1 MENGMLTVSWP
12 RDPQARISDVLFAQ
26 NAGADLGLDT
36 GMGQSGLQEG
46 NSSTCV

>member
-1 MENGMLTVSWP
+1 MLTVSWP
-12 RDPQARISDVLFAQ
+12 RDPQARVSDVLFDQ